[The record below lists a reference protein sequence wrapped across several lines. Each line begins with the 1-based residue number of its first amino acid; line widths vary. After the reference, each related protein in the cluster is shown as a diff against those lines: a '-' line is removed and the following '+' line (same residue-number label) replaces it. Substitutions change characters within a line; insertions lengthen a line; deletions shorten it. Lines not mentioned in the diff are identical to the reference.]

1 MTRIA
6 ALLERH
12 EGKRTRPYTDTV
24 GKLTVGIGRNISDV
38 PFSEDEIQLM
48 FRNDI
53 ARARMACERLLPT
66 WAMLSP
72 VRQAVLLDMM
82 FNMGT
87 GRLSGFRKMRRALR
101 RQDFE
106 DAAVEML
113 DSRWSEQV
121 GKKTHQRAWRLAR
134 MMRTNEWV
142 R

>member
-6 ALLERH
+6 DLLERH

-24 GKLTVGIGRNISDV
+24 GKLTVGIERNISDV
-38 PFSEDEIQLM
+38 PFSEDEIQLL
-48 FRNDI
+48 FRNDMAN
-53 ARARMACERLLPT
+53 ARKTCEGLFPT
-66 WAMLSP
+66 WATLSP

-82 FNMGT
+82 FNMGP
-87 GRLSGFRKMRRALR
+87 GRLRGFRKMRRALR
-101 RQDFE
+101 RRDFE

-113 DSRWSEQV
+113 DSKWSAQV

-142 R
+142 G